1 MYFKGCVT
9 QYLYPTVH
17 VGHVLAWIMANVE
30 LLTDKH
36 RSDFGTEFF
45 TGVSL
50 CSKTVN
56 HASVQTVFVARP
68 MAEFM
73 EHGGIV
79 FIQCIELF
87 TQGHGYTVI
96 SRTVI
101 GPVSRLMCNIGT
113 RSYDKVFRP
122 LQWIP

>member
-1 MYFKGCVT
+1 
-9 QYLYPTVH
+9 
-17 VGHVLAWIMANVE
+17 
-30 LLTDKH
+30 
-36 RSDFGTEFF
+36 
-45 TGVSL
+45 SL

-122 LQWIP
+122 LQWIPLELFYIGFYQRCNAVNLCCIEYPSVGN